1 MTVSRGLT
9 AEYGR
14 GFSVAV
20 IARMIRNSQLFP
32 DGAIVVTLSQQLSGS
47 HFHALLPIKDPLAR
61 DFYAEMW
68 RIEHWDVRTLRQ
80 KIDGM
85 LFQTRSSVAT
95 TGTSTPPPPPTT
107 STPTANTGIAMK
119 RAASRNRQPQ
129 ALCGMQRVGF
139 AAARTGTVALEYA
152 ASVLA

>member
-1 MTVSRGLT
+1 MTVSRALT

-14 GFSVAV
+14 GFSDAE
-20 IARMIRNSQLFP
+20 ITRMIRNSQLFP

-80 KIDGM
+80 KIGGM
-85 LFQTRSSVAT
+85 LFQTRISVVT
-95 TGTSTPPPPPTT
+95 TVTSTRQRPRIT
-107 STPTANTGIAMK
+107 STLPATLGIVMN
-119 RAASRNRQPQ
+119 RAASRNRQTQ
-129 ALCGMQRVGF
+129 ALCGIQGVGV
-139 AAARTGTVALEYA
+139 AAARTGTVAMEYA
-152 ASVLA
+152 ACV